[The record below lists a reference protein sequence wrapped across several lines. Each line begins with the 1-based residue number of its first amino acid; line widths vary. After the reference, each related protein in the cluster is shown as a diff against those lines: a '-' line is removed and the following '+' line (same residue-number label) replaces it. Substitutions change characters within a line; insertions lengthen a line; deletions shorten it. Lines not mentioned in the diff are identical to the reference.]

1 MAIDT
6 KFALSMLS
14 NYKIEDPIKEAPKAP
29 EPKIENIPIK
39 KEEPPKTIEEIMDQ
53 LNPTPLPETKIPK
66 QVLLKEKPKKQQ
78 KEEEK
83 KKAEE
88 SKEIAKKKVMAEKE
102 KAQKEIDMKTII
114 SEASYEDS
122 SLNNQS
128 PRYPIIARKE
138 GEEGEVVLLVK
149 VSAAGMPIDIVI
161 YKSSGFERLDNA
173 SMYAVKNWKFVPAKN
188 KLQMPVESVIKIPF
202 IFNLQNEKVDNK

>member
-1 MAIDT
+1 MEIDT

-14 NYKIEDPIKEAPKAP
+14 NYKIEDSIKEAPKAP
-29 EPKIENIPIK
+29 EPKIENMPIK

-53 LNPTPLPETKIPK
+53 LNPTPMPEIKTPK
-66 QVLLKEKPKKQQ
+66 KDLQKEKPKIQQ
-78 KEEEK
+78 KEDEK

-88 SKEIAKKKVMAEKE
+88 NKEIAKKKALEEKAR
-102 KAQKEIDMKTII
+102 AQKEIDMKTII
-114 SEASYEDS
+114 SEASFEDS

-128 PRYPIIARKE
+128 PRYPIFARKE

-161 YKSSGFERLDNA
+161 YKSSGFERLDNE
-173 SMYAVKNWKFVPAKN
+173 SMFAVKNWKFIPAKN

-202 IFNLQNEKVDNK
+202 IFNLRTEKVDNK